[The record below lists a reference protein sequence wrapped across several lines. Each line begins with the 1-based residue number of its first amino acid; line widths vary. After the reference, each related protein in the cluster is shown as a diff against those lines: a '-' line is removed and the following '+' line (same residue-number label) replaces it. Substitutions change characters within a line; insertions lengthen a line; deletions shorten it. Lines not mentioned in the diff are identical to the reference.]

1 MRFHTS
7 GFKAALLA
15 SIAVSSV
22 APAMAQTAAAPVA
35 ATESDDNIIIVTASK
50 RSATLQDTPIS
61 VAVTGKKQIEE
72 SQIRDLKDL
81 STLVPSLKVSQ
92 LQSSANTNFIIRG
105 FGNGANNPGIEPS
118 VGVFIDGVYRSRS
131 AAQIG
136 DLPNLERVEVLRGPQ
151 STLFG
156 KNASAGIISI
166 ITAEPKF
173 KWGGGAELSYGNYN
187 AIVAKA
193 DITGPLTDT
202 LAFSL
207 SGNINK
213 RDGYAQDLNLK
224 TDFNDRNRWG
234 VRGQLL
240 FQPTESLKFR
250 LIGDYDN
257 IDENCCIAANVID
270 GPTGNA
276 VRAVGGKIDS
286 NNPFSYNVY
295 NNFPSTNKIKNYGVS
310 LESDWN
316 ISDTLALT
324 TIGSSRAVRSYTNQD
339 SDFTSADLIGKN
351 AATTDINTFTAE
363 ARLASTFDGP
373 LNFLVGAFYF
383 NEKIDYDASLLLG
396 KDFRNYAN
404 LLSGG
409 GYLRAEA
416 ALAPLL
422 GFPIGTF
429 GAQGQGTHEQYDYKN
444 NAISIFGQADYE
456 VVEGLTLTAGFNYT
470 RDKKKVGANVTS
482 TDVFSSLD
490 FVAIGDAQ
498 LAGARPPIPAALIP
512 TLAQN
517 PNVNTLLQLKPL
529 QFLPPFLNFPNS
541 VEDGKTN
548 DDNLSYTLRA
558 AYKVNTNL
566 SAYVTYATGFKAS
579 SWNLSRDSRPTAAD
593 FIPGSPVTN
602 PATSPIR
609 AAGLAVNNLTTGSRF
624 AGPEKA
630 SVYEAGLKGSY
641 DGFAF
646 NLAVFK
652 QALKGFQSNV
662 FVGTGFVLGN
672 AEKQSTFGVEL
683 DTSITPVKN
692 FNVTASL
699 TYLDPKYD
707 KFTGGSSIGPGL
719 TVVPTDLSGQ
729 TPAGVPKYSIAVGS
743 TYTHEI
749 NDDMKL
755 MFHVDFNH
763 ESNTQIADGLPTLRR
778 EIDQLNGAISLTLRK
793 GLDFTVWGRN
803 LTNQQYLSV
812 IFPGV
817 AQAGT
822 ISGYPSQPRTYGGS
836 IRYRF

>member
-1 MRFHTS
+1 M
-7 GFKAALLA
+7 
-15 SIAVSSV
+15 
-22 APAMAQTAAAPVA
+22 
-35 ATESDDNIIIVTASK
+35 
-50 RSATLQDTPIS
+50 
-61 VAVTGKKQIEE
+61 
-72 SQIRDLKDL
+72 
-81 STLVPSLKVSQ
+81 PSLKVSQ

-105 FGNGANNPGIEPS
+105 FGNSANNPGIEPS